1 MTLAQLGFAQDA
13 LLTAVSFV
21 VIFGSIVFFH
31 ELGHFAVAKAVGV
44 RVMEFALGFGPAI
57 GKFRRGETQ
66 YSIRLFPLGGFV
78 KLAGM
83 DPALRPE
90 DEVAEGD
97 RGNFNSR
104 PLWQR
109 MAIIAA
115 GPFMNF
121 LLAFVLISGYY
132 AIAFVPPTVTRV
144 LEGMPAAEAGIEP
157 GDVIVAVDGEATESA
172 DDVIRRIQPKA
183 GEEVVVTIRRED
195 RRFEVPVTPR
205 FDPDAGVGLV
215 GIEVRSHPR
224 LAPLAA
230 ARQGAIDT
238 WRGAVGIVQAIFEMA
253 TGESELD
260 VRGPIG
266 IISITNEA
274 AQRGI
279 FALIS
284 LAIGL
289 NLNLGLLNL
298 LPIPVL
304 DGGWLL
310 LLALEG
316 LRGRPLNAEQR
327 GMAQFVGLVIILLL
341 MVFAFYQ
348 DVMHLRA
355 G

>member
-1 MTLAQLGFAQDA
+1 MSLAQLAFAQDA
-13 LLTAVSFV
+13 LVTAASFV
-21 VIFGSIVFFH
+21 VIFGGIIFFH
-31 ELGHFAVAKAVGV
+31 ELGHFAAAKAVGV
-44 RVMEFALGFGPAI
+44 RVLEFALGFGPVI
-57 GKFRRGETQ
+57 GSFRRGETR
-66 YSIRLFPLGGFV
+66 YSVRLFPLGGFV
-78 KLAGM
+78 RLAGM
-83 DPALRPE
+83 DPALTD
-90 DEVAEGD
+90 DEAVDDGQ
-97 RGNFNSR
+97 GSFNSR
-104 PLWQR
+104 PVWQR

-121 LLAFVLISGYY
+121 LLAFLLITGYY
-132 AIAFVPPTVTRV
+132 AAAYLPPTVTRV
-144 LEGMPAAEAGIEP
+144 MEGMPAAAAGIEP
-157 GDVIVAVDGEATESA
+157 GDVIVAVDGEPTPSA
-172 DDVIRRIQPKA
+172 DDVIRRIRPKA
-183 GEEVVVTIRRED
+183 GQEVVITVRRGEE
-195 RRFEVPVTPR
+195 RFDVRVTPQL
-205 FDPDAGVGLV
+205 DPGEGVGLV

-224 LAPLAA
+224 LGLFAA
-230 ARQGAIDT
+230 AKQGAIET
-238 WRGAVGIVQAIFEMA
+238 WRGAAGIARAVFDMV
-253 TGESELD
+253 TGGSELD

-266 IISITNEA
+266 IISITSEA

-279 FALIS
+279 FALLS

-327 GMAQFVGLVIILLL
+327 GMAQFVGLVIIFLL

-348 DVMHLRA
+348 DVLHLRA

>member
-1 MTLAQLGFAQDA
+1 MSLAQLAFAQDA
-13 LLTAVSFV
+13 LVTAVSFI
-21 VIFGSIVFFH
+21 VIFGGIIFFH
-31 ELGHFAVAKAVGV
+31 ELGHFAAAKAVGV
-44 RVMEFALGFGPAI
+44 RVLEFAIGFGPAI
-57 GKFRRGETQ
+57 GSLRRGDTR

-78 KLAGM
+78 RLAGM
-83 DPALRPE
+83 DPEPLPGE
-90 DEVAEGD
+90 EETGKDEGS
-97 RGNFNSR
+97 FNSR
-104 PLWQR
+104 PVWQR

-121 LLAFVLISGYY
+121 FLAFLLITGYY
-132 AIAFVPPTVTRV
+132 AAAYVPPTVTRV
-144 LEGMPAAEAGIEP
+144 IEEMPAAAAGLEP
-157 GDVIVAVDGEATESA
+157 GDVIVAVDGEPTASA
-172 DDVIRRIQPKA
+172 DDVIRRIRPKA
-183 GEEVVVTIRRED
+183 GQEVVITIRRGDE
-195 RRFEVPVTPR
+195 RFDVRVTPR
-205 FDPDAGVGLV
+205 LDPAEGVGLV

-224 LAPLAA
+224 LGLLAA
-230 ARQGAIDT
+230 VKQGAIDT
-238 WRGAVGIVQAIFEMA
+238 GRNIAGIARAVVDMV
-253 TGESELD
+253 TGGSELD

-266 IISITNEA
+266 IITITSEA

-279 FALIS
+279 FALLT

-310 LLALEG
+310 LLALEA

-327 GMAQFVGLVIILLL
+327 GMAQFVGLIIIFLL

>member
-1 MTLAQLGFAQDA
+1 MNLAGSGFAYDA
-13 LLTAVSFV
+13 LVTAVSFV
-21 VIFGSIVFFH
+21 VIFGGIVFVH
-31 ELGHFAVAKAVGV
+31 EFGHFIVAKAVGV
-44 RVMEFALGFGPAI
+44 RVLEFALGFGPVI
-57 GKFRRGETQ
+57 GSARRGGTR

-78 KLAGM
+78 RLAGM
-83 DPALRPE
+83 DPALEP
-90 DEVAEGD
+90 GD
-97 RGNFNSR
+97 QVGGNGDFNSR

-121 LLAFVLISGYY
+121 LLAFLLISGYY
-132 AIAFVPPTVTRV
+132 AVAYVPPTVTRV
-144 LEGMPAAEAGIEP
+144 LEGMPAAEAGLRS
-157 GDVIVAVDGEATESA
+157 GDVIVAIDGESTTTA
-172 DDVIRRIQPKA
+172 DDVIRRVQSKA
-183 GEEVVVTIRRED
+183 GQEVVVTVRREG
-195 RRFEVPVTPR
+195 RRFDVPVTPR
-205 FDPDAGVGLV
+205 LDPDRGVGLL
-215 GIEVRSHPR
+215 GIELWNHPR
-224 LAPLAA
+224 LAPLEALK
-230 ARQGAIDT
+230 QGAVDT
-238 WRGAVGIVQAIFEMA
+238 VRGAAGIVRAVIDMVRGA
-253 TGESELD
+253 SELD

-266 IISITNEA
+266 IISITSEA
-274 AQRGI
+274 AQRGM
-279 FALIS
+279 FALLS

-341 MVFAFYQ
+341 MAFAFYQ